1 MHHSRYRILFFTFS
15 AIIFTFYVFYS
26 TDPSAS
32 YRDYFSNYRSLVV
45 NNLTR
50 LNLEQ
55 LFNNVGNFFSTCG
68 GEPLKKL

>member
-1 MHHSRYRILFFTFS
+1 MLHSRYRILFFTFS
-15 AIIFTFYVFYS
+15 ATIFTFYVFYS

-32 YRDYFSNYRSLVV
+32 YREYLPSYRSLVV

-55 LFNNVGNFFSTCG
+55 LFNNVCNWG
-68 GEPLKKL
+68 